1 MKLPSLRTAL
11 IAAVLML
18 AGWTAGKAQ
27 TTAPDF
33 EIVVTTSS
41 TGTSVVKCVRGCNL
55 SWAERG
61 LNPAAKAIGQFEF
74 SCNGGSPCS
83 SGTIG
88 GWLQK

>member
-1 MKLPSLRTAL
+1 MKLTNLRVML
-11 IAAVLML
+11 IAALLLL

-33 EIVVTTSS
+33 EIVVTTTS
-41 TGTSVVKCVRGCNL
+41 TGTAVRCVRGCNL

-61 LNPAAKAIGQFEF
+61 LNPQAKAISQFEY
-74 SCNGGSPCS
+74 SCQGGSSCS
-83 SGTIG
+83 SGTIS